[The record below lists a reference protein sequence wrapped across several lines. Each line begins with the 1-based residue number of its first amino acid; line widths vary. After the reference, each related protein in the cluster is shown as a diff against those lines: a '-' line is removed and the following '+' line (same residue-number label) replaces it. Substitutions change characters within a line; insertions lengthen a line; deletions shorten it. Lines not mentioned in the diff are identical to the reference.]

1 MRTGRP
7 DAPHEGDNAR
17 HWTGPQ
23 DAELMPPRPERESSE
38 PELEPVRAATM
49 VEVARRAGVSVS
61 TVSHV
66 INETRFVRASTR
78 EAVLSAIKKTG
89 YVPNSVARSLTTAR
103 SRSLGLIMTV
113 VTNPYF
119 ADVVQGVDEEARR
132 SGYVLLLGDSHEEPD
147 QELRLVRDLHQRR
160 VDGLILAPS
169 AESRRAL
176 RYLRE
181 RSIPAVLI
189 DRMADAGFSQVGTEN
204 VESTALLVRH
214 LADVGHRRIGMVAG
228 LKGLTTT
235 RERVAGYRLGL
246 ERSQLEYDEGL
257 VVDGGSFAEPAHSAV
272 GRLLRLAR
280 PPTALVVG
288 NNYMTIGTM
297 AAIRDAGL
305 DVPADVAVVAFDDF
319 EWANLFSP
327 RLTTMAQP
335 CREMGAS
342 AVRLLLSQLRGPG
355 QAPRSIRLAPR
366 FVHRESCGCS
376 AGAGA

>member
-1 MRTGRP
+1 M
-7 DAPHEGDNAR
+7 
-17 HWTGPQ
+17 
-23 DAELMPPRPERESSE
+23 L
-38 PELEPVRAATM
+38 
-49 VEVARRAGVSVS
+49 EVARRAGVSVS

-119 ADVVQGVDEEARR
+119 AEVVQGVDEEARR
-132 SGYVLLLGDSHEEPD
+132 NGYVLLLGDSHETPD

-169 AESRRAL
+169 ADAHRSL

-189 DRMADAGFSQVGTEN
+189 DRMADSQFSQVGAEN

-214 LADVGHRRIGMVAG
+214 LADLGHTRIGMVAG
-228 LKGLTTT
+228 LKGLKTTS
-235 RERVAGYRLGL
+235 ERIAGYRLGL
-246 ERSQLEYDEGL
+246 QRSRLDFDERL
-257 VVDGGSFAEPAHSAV
+257 VVDGGSFAEPARLAV
-272 GRLLRLAR
+272 GSLLRASLR
-280 PPTALVVG
+280 PSALVVG
-288 NNYMTIGTM
+288 NNYMTLGTM
-297 AAIRDAGL
+297 AAIRGAGL
-305 DVPADVAVVAFDDF
+305 TVPADVALVAFDDF
-319 EWANLFSP
+319 EWAELFSP

-342 AVRLLLSQLRGPG
+342 AVRLLVSQLGGPA
-355 QAPRSIRLAPR
+355 QVPRSIRLAPR
-366 FVHRESCGCS
+366 FVHRESCGC
-376 AGAGA
+376 AVGPAM